1 MAKTANSSKGR
12 QSVYHTVIEEV
23 NVFSRCWELDE
34 SPQQI
39 VDIQGRL
46 HERVK
51 FWEEV
56 LQASPQI
63 MNYIVEGYKFPQLSL
78 PLSL

>member
-1 MAKTANSSKGR
+1 MHTRIYTCANVST
-12 QSVYHTVIEEV
+12 HTHSTHNGFKLE
-23 NVFSRCWELDE
+23 E

-63 MNYIVEGYKFPQLSL
+63 MNCIVEGYKFPQLSL